1 MPWCPPLARVAA
13 HPFLSGRRFREEHG
27 HADVPLVSKTTG
39 TVDPLGAWVKRQR
52 RSYREG
58 KLAPERRDS
67 LQLIDGFAWVGKS
80 CRAQGSSSG
89 KEARRIQTELHDD
102 TRRGAVTDHVL
113 SRRDEGKTVEIDC
126 GEASGM
132 VPAVL
137 KTHVK
142 GEVFIVRFLS
152 DQHELEANLEGIA
165 YRFTGE
171 SKVQDAGPQ
180 HESSQQLQ
188 PKTGARTGRKEQM
201 VPYSIFLSD
210 IDALVSNNHHAPA
223 FGAEDNEC
231 RQAKKKRPRQRG
243 DTGTQLARLG
253 GDLSKADSVL

>member
-1 MPWCPPLARVAA
+1 M
-13 HPFLSGRRFREEHG
+13 
-27 HADVPLVSKTTG
+27 
-39 TVDPLGAWVKRQR
+39 
-52 RSYREG
+52 
-58 KLAPERRDS
+58 
-67 LQLIDGFAWVGKS
+67 
-80 CRAQGSSSG
+80 
-89 KEARRIQTELHDD
+89 
-102 TRRGAVTDHVL
+102 
-113 SRRDEGKTVEIDC
+113 
-126 GEASGM
+126 
-132 VPAVL
+132 PAVL

-180 HESSQQLQ
+180 QKSSQQLQ

-223 FGAEDNEC
+223 FGAEDKEY

-243 DTGTQLARLG
+243 DTGTQLARVG

>member
-1 MPWCPPLARVAA
+1 M
-13 HPFLSGRRFREEHG
+13 
-27 HADVPLVSKTTG
+27 
-39 TVDPLGAWVKRQR
+39 DPLGAWVKRQR

-80 CRAQGSSSG
+80 SRARGSSSG
-89 KEARRIQTELHDD
+89 KKAGGIQAELHDD
-102 TRRGAVTDHVL
+102 TRRWAVTDHVL

-165 YRFTGE
+165 YRFTDE
-171 SKVQDAGPQ
+171 SKMQDAGPH

-188 PKTGARTGRKEQM
+188 PKTGPRTGSKDRM

-210 IDALVSNNHHAPA
+210 IDALVSNDYHAPG
-223 FGAEDNEC
+223 FGAEEC
-231 RQAKKKRPRQRG
+231 RGQARKKRPRQRG
-243 DTGTQLARLG
+243 DTGTKLARVG